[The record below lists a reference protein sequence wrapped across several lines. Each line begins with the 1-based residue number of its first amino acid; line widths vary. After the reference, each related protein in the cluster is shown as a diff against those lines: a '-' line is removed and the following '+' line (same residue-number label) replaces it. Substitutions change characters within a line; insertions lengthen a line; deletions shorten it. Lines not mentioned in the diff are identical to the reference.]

1 MALTSWNNTVKDE
14 DVFIHAFQGDEQDI
28 FLTIGGVTNVVT
40 IEQAVKIMLRVQ
52 GALSEKTE
60 AEVE

>member
-1 MALTSWNNTVKDE
+1 MALTSWNSIKADE
-14 DVFIHAFQGDEQDI
+14 DVFIHAFQDDQDI

-52 GALSEKTE
+52 GALSEKRE

>member
-1 MALTSWNNTVKDE
+1 MKDE